1 MDNETKQKINKRYER
16 ELNKGERFWPDSI
29 FKDVIVSL
37 GIFILLILL
46 ATFIGVDAQPKVDPS
61 DATYVPRPE
70 WYFLFLFKFLALYG
84 QIPVLGKIEWIA
96 TVIVPGAA
104 ILLLILMPF
113 IERNPS
119 RYYGKRVLPISVM
132 AIVVVD
138 IVMLTLMADVPTVLS
153 NGSTMPG
160 ILQAIAGLV
169 IPLVAIISLFLMSF
183 VFKNTS
189 TKTMIWTTVISS
201 ILTIGLTGAVLGLFP
216 QPATQTTA
224 VATTLV
230 DQISAGQDLYSANCT
245 SCHGADG
252 TITQITGVQGLEGK
266 LIPAIHSTDVLYT
279 LDDAAIAQVIAYGR
293 PEAGM
298 TPFGKTYGG
307 QLSASDIDNIVT
319 FMRYSWDDRFVAP
332 VLKPLF
338 PPLAKGEVPSYDVHI
353 EPIVKRYCLSCHVA
367 GQTNNNLLMDSYV
380 DILHTGDHKAN
391 DVIAGNS
398 NSYLLQVIQ
407 GHPIPDPNDL
417 TQTLIRAMP
426 PNGHL
431 SPDVINVFMRWI
443 MNGMP
448 QSATDAAKLSVP
460 SIPAA
465 GSSGTPALTP
475 TP

>member
-1 MDNETKQKINKRYER
+1 MDNETKQKINKRYEH
-16 ELNKGERFWPDSI
+16 ELNRGERFWPDSI
-29 FKDVIVSL
+29 FKDLLMSL

-46 ATFIGVDAQPKVDPS
+46 ATFTGVDAQPKVDPS
-61 DATYVPRPE
+61 DTTYIPRPE

-96 TVIVPGAA
+96 TVIVPSIA
-104 ILLLILMPF
+104 ILILVLMPF
-113 IERNPS
+113 IDRSPY

-132 AIVVVD
+132 AIIVVD

-153 NGSTMPG
+153 SGSTMPG
-160 ILQAIAGLV
+160 VLQAIAGLV
-169 IPLVAIISLFLMSF
+169 IPGLAIISLFLMSF
-183 VFKNTS
+183 VFRNTS
-189 TKTMIWTTVISS
+189 TKTMIWTTAVSS

-216 QPATQTTA
+216 QPTTQTAA

-245 SCHGADG
+245 QCHGADG
-252 TITQITGVQGLEGK
+252 TVTQIIGVQGLEGK
-266 LIPAIHSTDVLYT
+266 LILAIHSTDVLYT
-279 LDDAAIAQVIAYGR
+279 LDDAALAQVIAYGR
-293 PEAGM
+293 PDAGM
-298 TPFGKTYGG
+298 TPFGKAYGG
-307 QLSASDIDNIVT
+307 QLSTNDMDNIVT

-353 EPIVKRYCLSCHVA
+353 QPIVKRYCLSCHSA
-367 GQTNNNLLMDSYV
+367 GQTNNHFLMDSYV

-391 DVIAGNS
+391 DVIAGS
-398 NSYLLQVIQ
+398 ASSYLLKVIQ
-407 GHPIPDPNDL
+407 GLPIADPNNS
-417 TQTLIRAMP
+417 TQTLIRTMP

-431 SPDVINVFMRWI
+431 SPDVMDVFVRWI

-448 QSATDAAKLSVP
+448 QTAADAAK
-460 SIPAA
+460 IPVA
-465 GSSGTPALTP
+465 P

>member
-16 ELNKGERFWPDSI
+16 ELNRGERFWPDSI
-29 FKDVIVSL
+29 FKDLLMSL
-37 GIFILLILL
+37 GIFILLVLL

-61 DATYVPRPE
+61 DTTYIPRPE

-96 TVIVPGAA
+96 TVIVPGLA
-104 ILLLILMPF
+104 ILILVLMPF

-138 IVMLTLMADVPTVLS
+138 TVMLTLMADVPTVLS
-153 NGSTMPG
+153 SGSTMPG
-160 ILQAIAGLV
+160 VLQAIAGLV
-169 IPLVAIISLFLMSF
+169 IPGVAIISLFLMSF
-183 VFKNTS
+183 VFRNTS
-189 TKTMIWTTVISS
+189 TKTMIWTTAVSF

-216 QPATQTTA
+216 QPPTQTTA

-230 DQISAGQDLYSANCT
+230 DQISSGQDLYSVNCT

-252 TITQITGVQGLEGK
+252 TVTQITGVQGLEGK
-266 LIPAIHSTDVLYT
+266 LIPAIHGTDVLYT
-279 LDDAAIAQVIAYGR
+279 LDDAALAQVIAYGR
-293 PEAGM
+293 PQAGM
-298 TPFGKTYGG
+298 TPFGKAYGG
-307 QLSASDIDNIVT
+307 QLSTSDMDNIVT

-332 VLKPLF
+332 ILKPLF

-353 EPIVKRYCLSCHVA
+353 QPIVKRYCLSCHSA
-367 GQTNNNLLMDSYV
+367 GQTNNNFLMDSYV
-380 DILHTGDHKAN
+380 DILHTGDHQAN
-391 DVIAGNS
+391 DVIVGKA

-407 GHPIPDPNDL
+407 GQAIPDPNHP

-431 SPDVINVFMRWI
+431 SPDVMDVFVRWV
-443 MNGMP
+443 MAGMP
-448 QSATDAAKLSVP
+448 QTAADAAKLSAP
-460 SIPAA
+460 Q
-465 GSSGTPALTP
+465 TP
-475 TP
+475 TPTP

>member
-1 MDNETKQKINKRYER
+1 MNNETKQKINKRYER
-16 ELNKGERFWPDSI
+16 ELNRGERFWPDSI
-29 FKDVIVSL
+29 FKDLLMSL

-61 DATYVPRPE
+61 DTTYIPRPE

-96 TVIVPGAA
+96 TVIVPGLAVL
-104 ILLLILMPF
+104 ILVLMPF

-132 AIVVVD
+132 AIIVVD

-153 NGSTMPG
+153 SGSTMPG

-169 IPLVAIISLFLMSF
+169 IPGVAIISLFLMSF
-183 VFKNTS
+183 VFRNTS
-189 TKTMIWTTVISS
+189 TKTMIWTTAISS

-216 QPATQTTA
+216 QPPTQTAA

-252 TITQITGVQGLEGK
+252 TVTTITGVQGLEGK

-279 LDDAAIAQVIAYGR
+279 LDDAALAQVIAYGR

-298 TPFGKTYGG
+298 TPFGKAYGG
-307 QLSASDIDNIVT
+307 QLSTSDMDNIVT
-319 FMRYSWDDRFVAP
+319 FMRYSWDNRFVAP
-332 VLKPLF
+332 ALKPLF
-338 PPLAKGEVPSYDVHI
+338 PPLAAGEVPSYDVHI
-353 EPIVKRYCLSCHVA
+353 QPIVKRYCLSCHSA
-367 GQTNNNLLMDSYV
+367 GQTNNNFLMDSYA

-391 DVIAGNS
+391 DVIADNAS
-398 NSYLLQVIQ
+398 NYLLQVIQ
-407 GHPIPDPNDL
+407 GHPIPDPNNP

-431 SPDVINVFMRWI
+431 APDIIVVFTRWI

-448 QSATDAAKLSVP
+448 QTAADATKLSV
-460 SIPAA
+460 SSTPAA
-465 GSSGTPALTP
+465 GPVGTPVLTP